1 MAPEVAREAP
11 YNQSVDVYSFGILLW
26 ELCSGEKPFYG
37 YSSNKHMQ
45 HIVIGGE
52 RPPMDSQHKSYW
64 PINLQWLMNHCWS
77 PHPVLRPS
85 FAVILEV
92 LQDILDGKESIPA
105 SFANQSLEKTTV
117 NPAVEAPVGGFAGL
131 FPMSRK
137 KRHETTGNIGKNHDE
152 TRDGNAH
159 HLKSPTG
166 KTNSGNNTR
175 SRSWGFAVK
184 R

>member
-1 MAPEVAREAP
+1 MAPEVAREAT

-45 HIVIGGE
+45 NIVIGGE
-52 RPPMDSQHKSYW
+52 RPPMDSQHKAYW
-64 PINLQWLMNHCWS
+64 PMNLQWLMNHCWS
-77 PHPVLRPS
+77 PHPILRPS
-85 FAVILEV
+85 FSVILEV

-105 SFANQSLEKTTV
+105 SLCNQSLEKTNV

-137 KRHETTGNIGKNHDE
+137 KRHETTGNIGRASDDNKDGHTHD
-152 TRDGNAH
+152 NNNV
-159 HLKSPTG
+159 KSPTA
-166 KTNSGNNTR
+166 KTNNGR
-175 SRSWGFAVK
+175 SRSWGFVVK

>member
-1 MAPEVAREAP
+1 MAPEVAREAS

-45 HIVIGGE
+45 HVVIGGE
-52 RPPMDSQHKSYW
+52 RPPMDSQHKAYW

-85 FAVILEV
+85 FTAILEV
-92 LQDILDGKESIPA
+92 LQDILDGKESVPA
-105 SFANQSLEKTTV
+105 SLCNQSLGKTSV
-117 NPAVEAPVGGFAGL
+117 NPAVDAPVGGFASL

-137 KRHETTGNIGKNHDE
+137 KRHETTGNIVKSSDDPAAGNTHNH
-152 TRDGNAH
+152 
-159 HLKSPTG
+159 KSPTAKNNG
-166 KTNSGNNTR
+166 TNGR
-175 SRSWGFAVK
+175 SRSWGFVVK